1 MNILVLGGNRFM
13 GAALVEQLLLDTSFN
28 ITIFNRKGTGPG
40 GVNIIK
46 GDRNNLDD
54 LNKIDFE
61 SYDYIVDM
69 CLFKPEQFELFKS
82 FLEKC
87 NPKKYVF
94 ISSAAVGIEA
104 FGNYANEKEEVENL
118 IKSTDIK
125 YEIIRPVYVVG
136 ENSHRPRLGYYINQ
150 IQTSSPIS
158 VSGEGTELI
167 NLVHVSDVV
176 NIIID
181 NLFSP
186 PKYNTLTVSNGQ
198 SLTQIELINI
208 IKTFLGSNKGFIE
221 LNKDDAPFLNEK
233 FTFKQTHSAIL
244 NLESML
250 PKYIEW
256 FKTNKQEKYG
266 Y

>member
-13 GAALVEQLLLDTSFN
+13 GAALVEQLLLNTSFN
-28 ITIFNRKGTGPG
+28 ITIFNRKGTGPK

-46 GDRNNLDD
+46 GDRNNLSD
-54 LNKIDFE
+54 LNKIDFK

-69 CLFKPEQFELFKS
+69 CLFKPEQFELFKP
-82 FLEKC
+82 FLESC

-104 FGNYANEKEEVENL
+104 FGDYANEKEEVEDL

-150 IQTSSPIS
+150 IQTSSSIS
-158 VSGEGTELI
+158 VSGEGTEPI
-167 NLVHVSDVV
+167 NLVHVSDVI

-181 NLFSP
+181 NLFSS
-186 PKYNTLTVSNGQ
+186 PKYSTTIVSNGQ
-198 SLTQIELINI
+198 PLTQIELINR
-208 IKTFLGSNKGFIE
+208 IKAFLGSNKGSID

-233 FTFKQTHSAIL
+233 FTFKQTHSDTL
-244 NLESML
+244 DLESML

-256 FKTNKQEKYG
+256 FEINKQEKYG